1 MLLLQ
6 SDRGL
11 LGGERRRSNGW
22 GFPRSSLLS
31 FYSPSSGT
39 SSCLGMRLG
48 GSDETG
54 DTRLSYSL
62 GTLLTFTLTQPPIL
76 LEKLIP
82 LFISILTFASEG
94 GLFPPSPSA
103 RVPTPSLY
111 SYFSTPCGRWIYFH
125 LRYFTKLF
133 PCFTLWK
140 SDMLECRLAASL
152 PSAMGREG
160 KGGWQL
166 LD

>member
-1 MLLLQ
+1 MRCFLLPALGRTACKSLFMLLLQ

-22 GFPRSSLLS
+22 GFPRSSFLS

-62 GTLLTFTLTQPPIL
+62 GTLLTFTLTQPPSWRNLSRSLFLFLHL
-76 LEKLIP
+76 LLKEAYSRRRLRLASQPPRYTRTFPP
-82 LFISILTFASEG
+82 LVGVGFISICDILPNFSHVS
-94 GLFPPSPSA
+94 SPEERRA
-103 RVPTPSLY
+103 
-111 SYFSTPCGRWIYFH
+111 
-125 LRYFTKLF
+125 
-133 PCFTLWK
+133 
-140 SDMLECRLAASL
+140 
-152 PSAMGREG
+152 
-160 KGGWQL
+160 
-166 LD
+166 